1 MHRPLR
7 GYRVPLLAAAILFGG
22 VAVTPAAAD
31 APLPAGAD
39 RGADEAVGAL
49 VAFLQKQDDSDGD
62 HPRGEEHD
70 GERPHRGREGRG
82 DRPRA
87 DGHRPGPGG
96 RRPFDDY
103 GPPNAARPQ
112 PSISMPQRSERYWWG
127 EVGVV
132 EPQPQRTQRGKAG
145 PQFQVAPGA
154 PPVLHLPPGM
164 GPPGMGAPGMA
175 TQVRAFAIQIGP
187 DGVTKGIEVA
197 PPGGLGGAGGEH
209 GPITIQIDGDLL
221 NLGGGPDPH
230 PGPHPDPYAHV
241 AQQLQLILGKLNA
254 IEARLGGPVPHGQ
267 PPMGGPGALP
277 QYPQM
282 TPHAGPHQPGPHQPG
297 PQSGG
302 PMPGGPIP
310 FPQPGQPFG
319 PNMFGG
325 LGVPS
330 GLQMFGGPGL
340 HQPPQP
346 GPGPGPG
353 PGGPNPDELNR
364 RFEEHARDFHRH
376 VEEMARGLG
385 EKLKGAAGGGDE
397 LRQMHQKLVKTHEQL
412 QDRFQ
417 DIRRRF
423 AEQQERIERLEQEVR
438 RLHESHGA
446 GRAEGEKRDRK
457 HEEKG
462 AKQSDDEKGKKGK
475 KGKKGDRKRDEKGAK
490 QTYEEK
496 QGTAPGANATPN
508 VSYEGEEGAAL

>member
-7 GYRVPLLAAAILFGG
+7 GCRVPFFAATLLLG

-49 VAFLQKQDDSDGD
+49 VAFLQKPDDADGD

-70 GERPHRGREGRG
+70 GERPHRGRDGRG

-87 DGHRPGPGG
+87 EGHRPGPGG
-96 RRPFDDY
+96 RRPFDD
-103 GPPNAARPQ
+103 GPPNAGRPQ
-112 PSISMPQRSERYWWG
+112 PPFGAMPQRSEGFWWG
-127 EVGVV
+127 GARVGQ
-132 EPQPQRTQRGKAG
+132 PQPQRTQRGEAG
-145 PQFQVAPGA
+145 PQFQAAPGA
-154 PPVLHLPPGM
+154 PPVPHGLPGM
-164 GPPGMGAPGMA
+164 GLPGMA
-175 TQVRAFAIQIGP
+175 PQVRAFAIQIGP

-221 NLGGGPDPH
+221 NLGGGP
-230 PGPHPDPYAHV
+230 GPHPDPHAHV

-267 PPMGGPGALP
+267 PPMGGPGSQP
-277 QYPQM
+277 PHPQM
-282 TPHAGPHQPGPHQPG
+282 SPHAGPHQPG

-302 PMPGGPIP
+302 PMPGGPMP
-310 FPQPGQPFG
+310 SPQYGQPFG

-330 GLQMFGGPGL
+330 GPQMFGGPGL

-353 PGGPNPDELNR
+353 GPSPDDLNR
-364 RFEEHARDFHRH
+364 RFEEHSHDLHRH

-385 EKLKGAAGGGDE
+385 EKLKGAASGGDE
-397 LRQMHQKLVKTHEQL
+397 LRQMHEKLVKTHEQL

-438 RLHESHGA
+438 RLHEAHGA

-462 AKQSDDEKGKKGK
+462 AKQSDDK
-475 KGKKGDRKRDEKGAK
+475 KGKKGDRKSDKKGAK
-490 QTYEEK
+490 QRDKKK
-496 QGTAPGANATPN
+496 QGAAPEANATPN
-508 VSYEGEEGAAL
+508 VSYEGEESASL